1 MSNVRN
7 PHADSRLP
15 KVLDEAARLFRTRG
29 FEGTSV
35 REIAKAVGM
44 LPGSLYC
51 HFETK
56 EALLVAVYI
65 KGVQQIIEAVQSA
78 VRDIADPW
86 ERLEAACV
94 AHLEAIL
101 RDDDYAQ
108 VVVRV
113 RPADVPVAHQSLI
126 ERMLSEEIDILVGT
140 QMVAKG
146 HDFPRVTLVGVV
158 GADSS
163 LNLPDFRS
171 AERTFALLSQVAG
184 RAGRGETLGRVL
196 IQTYAPDHYALTCA
210 AGHDYEGFYEQEIAC
225 RQPLDY
231 PPFGYLIN
239 LVLAGNEEPKVL
251 RAAATLAGGLQH
263 VAGNVEVLGPALC
276 PLARLRGKSRVQI
289 LLKSTERQ
297 PLRRLLSRLPE
308 LRKKIPA
315 GVALAVDVD
324 PVDML

>member
-56 EALLVAVYI
+56 EALLVAVYV

-78 VRDIADPW
+78 VAGVDDPW

-101 RDDDYAQ
+101 HDDDYAQ

-113 RPADVPVAHQSLI
+113 RPADVPVAHESLI
-126 ERMLSEEIDILVGT
+126 ELRNSYEDL
-140 QMVAKG
+140 
-146 HDFPRVTLVGVV
+146 
-158 GADSS
+158 
-163 LNLPDFRS
+163 
-171 AERTFALLSQVAG
+171 FAG
-184 RAGRGETLGRVL
+184 L
-196 IQTYAPDHYALTCA
+196 IRDL
-210 AGHDYEGFYEQEIAC
+210 
-225 RQPLDY
+225 
-231 PPFGYLIN
+231 
-239 LVLAGNEEPKVL
+239 
-251 RAAATLAGGLQH
+251 
-263 VAGNVEVLGPALC
+263 
-276 PLARLRGKSRVQI
+276 PLARGADRRVLRLMLIGAMNWSQTWYRPGGRFNPRAIARKFI
-289 LLKSTERQ
+289 ALLRQ
-297 PLRRLLSRLPE
+297 GQE
-308 LRKKIPA
+308 
-315 GVALAVDVD
+315 VAA
-324 PVDML
+324 